1 MANVALTQAEAD
13 RLLALEKHRV
23 DDQVWSPPHRGAR
36 ITVPLT
42 SVDGH
47 ESFLL
52 DFRRARINILKSTY
66 QTRGRQVF
74 VLARLDV
81 GGAPHRN
88 PDDEVIEC
96 PHLHLYRDGFHD
108 KWAIP
113 VPADRFSN
121 LDDAMQTLLDFMDY
135 CNVTQ
140 RPLLQ
145 SALFP

>member
-1 MANVALTQAEAD
+1 MANVALTQADAD

-23 DDQVWSPPHRGAR
+23 DDQVWSPPHRGGR
-36 ITVPLT
+36 ITVPLM

-52 DFRRARINILKSTY
+52 DLRRAHINILKSTY
-66 QTRGRQVF
+66 QTRGRQIF

-88 PDDEVIEC
+88 PNDEIIEC
-96 PHLHLYRDGFHD
+96 PHLHLYREGFND
-108 KWAIP
+108 RWAFP
-113 VPADRFSN
+113 VPTDRFSN
-121 LDDAMQTLLDFMDY
+121 LSDATRTLQDFMDY

-140 RPLLQ
+140 PPLLQ
-145 SALFP
+145 LEIFP